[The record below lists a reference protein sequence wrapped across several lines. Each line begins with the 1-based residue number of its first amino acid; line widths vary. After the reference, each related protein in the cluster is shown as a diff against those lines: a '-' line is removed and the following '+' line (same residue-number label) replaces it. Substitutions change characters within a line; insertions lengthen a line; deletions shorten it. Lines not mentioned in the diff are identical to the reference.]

1 MIYLKY
7 FIYLNVYK
15 EKFVI
20 FSNMD
25 RLMIK
30 FKYVMDTHK
39 SKIDFEEWRDIYG
52 MYMPGGQLY
61 DMAHNPRL
69 LWGVNDKY
77 TMSKMTPEIMYGSA
91 LYFYKVLLS
100 EIKVPEDIIQE
111 AKNDLG
117 IGAKKKN
124 EYFVTIGF
132 DDANITID
140 KIKKCLKSL
149 VEMTSVKV
157 DHMVVEKFRK
167 DDNKKIV
174 MHNHVHMIVSADYA
188 KSKVVQFIFQ
198 KVAKYVQSKNFV
210 DVKPCLDAH
219 KKYIQGNKIPE
230 KMECVEL
237 DKKWREENNLSSF
250 SF

>member
-20 FSNMD
+20 FSEME
-25 RLMIK
+25 RAMQKWKLLI
-30 FKYVMDTHK
+30 DTNK
-39 SKIDFEEWRDIYG
+39 SKIWDYEQELNYYCQFLEGGLCFNAMNKVKLTEEEKIKTVVTCYEVLLQ
-52 MYMPGGQLY
+52 QLY
-61 DMAHNPRL
+61 VPDDVRQEVKADIQRI
-69 LWGVNDKY
+69 
-77 TMSKMTPEIMYGSA
+77 SKKA
-91 LYFYKVLLS
+91 
-100 EIKVPEDIIQE
+100 
-111 AKNDLG
+111 
-117 IGAKKKN
+117 KN
-124 EYFVTIGF
+124 EYFVTVGF